1 VRVEKIKRKATLCRS
16 DGRKLDVNFF
26 LSPYAKGRSGK
37 ELILDVLNADSTFLP
52 VEDINTGAI
61 IFFNTDRIMSLEID
75 ERDLSDET
83 LLSQEKRVQVE
94 LINNETLRMSFFL
107 EMPEERSRVSD
118 YLNSPSRFIYLCGEE
133 TDMILNKAF
142 VFSVKDL

>member
-16 DGRKLDVNFF
+16 DGIKLDVNFF
-26 LSPYAKGRSGK
+26 LSPYAKGRSGN
-37 ELILDVLNADSTFLP
+37 ELLLDVLNAESTFLP

-61 IFFNTDRIMSLEID
+61 IFFNTGRIMSLEID

-94 LINNETLRMSFFL
+94 LTNNEILRMSLFL